1 LSSTGIILGEAQPA
15 ASKVQ
20 DKASAK
26 TRRRPLL
33 VGSLAR
39 AQGFM
44 A

>member
-1 LSSTGIILGEAQPA
+1 MGVMRVVAQPA
-15 ASKVQ
+15 ASKTL
-20 DKASAK
+20 DKTSAK

-33 VGSLAR
+33 VGSLAS